1 MAESVG
7 GKALAGNRR
16 RMSFRCTGVKSPERA
31 WDFCVPVFLTEASEL
46 IEYAAR
52 ENGYRP

>member
-1 MAESVG
+1 
-7 GKALAGNRR
+7 
-16 RMSFRCTGVKSPERA
+16 MSFRCTGVKSPERA

-46 IEYAAR
+46 IEYAVR